1 MRPSTSAAT
10 TDAGVPASTG
20 DGQPAFLDPARQ
32 RHLGDAFEAVAR
44 TCPERTAL
52 VTSQRRFTYGELLQS
67 STTVRDALWSDA
79 GFQAGDRVML
89 WLPNGPEYI
98 AAFYGT
104 LRAGGVVVPTP
115 PDVEPGRFAAIR
127 SRSEARIVFTSDSV
141 LRRRPGQASDKPE
154 LLPLDTVF
162 PERGSPHGDAPD
174 GDAPAAIFFTSGSTG
189 EPKGVTLGHTNLLAN
204 AGSIIEYLRI
214 SADDRAL
221 GLLPFYH
228 AFGNS
233 VLQTHLLRGA
243 VVVLGGSLLFP
254 ETILDAIRDAGVT
267 SLSGVPDVFRTLLSR
282 SSLGQAS
289 LPTLKTVAIAG
300 GRLDPDQ
307 TQVLA
312 FRAAPAKVFVMY
324 GQTEATA
331 RLSYL
336 PPEFLEERYGSI
348 GRGIPGV
355 ELRVIDDAGQPVA
368 PGETG
373 EICARGPN
381 VMLGYWRDP
390 EGTATTLRN
399 GWLMTGDLATI
410 DADGFIYP
418 QGRRSGLVKIAGF
431 RVHPSELEEFVRRE
445 AGVLEVVAVP
455 FETAETGTRL
465 ALFVQPWGD
474 DGAVTAETLRGLCV
488 AGLPRHL
495 VPEHIEVLTQFPLN
509 DAYKVDRRELRRRAE
524 TTSTLVE
531 ESRT

>member
-1 MRPSTSAAT
+1 
-10 TDAGVPASTG
+10 
-20 DGQPAFLDPARQ
+20 
-32 RHLGDAFEAVAR
+32 
-44 TCPERTAL
+44 
-52 VTSQRRFTYGELLQS
+52 
-67 STTVRDALWSDA
+67 
-79 GFQAGDRVML
+79 ML

-104 LRAGGVVVPTP
+104 LRAGGIVVPTP

-127 SRSEARIVFTSDSV
+127 SKSEARIVFTTDSV
-141 LRRRPGQASDKPE
+141 VRRRREQVSEEPE
-154 LLPLDTVF
+154 SLLLDTAFAGFQAV
-162 PERGSPHGDAPD
+162 GDRTAD

-189 EPKGVTLGHTNLLAN
+189 EPKGVTLSHTNLLAN
-204 AGSIIEYLRI
+204 AESIIEYLQI
-214 SADDRAL
+214 TADDRAL

-243 VVVLGGSLLFP
+243 AIVLGGSLLFP
-254 ETILDAIRDAGVT
+254 ETILDAIRDAAVT

-282 SSLGQAS
+282 SSLGQSS

-307 TQVLA
+307 TQVLE
-312 FRAAPAKVFVMY
+312 FRVAPAKVFVMY

-355 ELRVIDDAGQPVA
+355 ELQVVDDAGEPVA

-373 EICARGPN
+373 EIRARGPN
-381 VMLGYWRDP
+381 VMLGYWQDP
-390 EGTATTLRN
+390 EGTATALRG

-410 DADGFIYP
+410 DADGFVYP

-445 AGVLEVVAVP
+445 AGVLDVVALP
-455 FETAETGTRL
+455 FETTDTGTRL

-474 DGAVTAETLRGLCV
+474 DGNVTAESLRGLCV

-495 VPEHIEVLTQFPLN
+495 VPEHIEVLKRFPLN

-524 TTSTLVE
+524 KSSTLVE